1 MATTARASTATPVAT
16 RAADAPAPGPSRASI
31 VAAFAAVYLVWGS
44 TYLAIRWV
52 LESMPPFVSGGA
64 RFLLAGGVLLAWAWW
79 SEGRRPEGR
88 ERVGLAQWKWAT
100 LVGALLFL
108 GGNGAVMWAETRVA
122 SSVAA
127 LLVAFMPCC
136 LVLLE
141 WLGPARKVPSLL
153 TVAGLVTG
161 TAGLVLLVGVPG
173 TASAGDGH
181 GVDLLGAGVLLL
193 GSFAWAAGSLVAR
206 GAPLARS
213 HVRNSAM
220 QMIGGGAL
228 LVLAGAVTGE
238 LPRLAD
244 AHFTRASVLAW
255 LYLVVFGSLV
265 AFTAFAFLMRTV
277 SAAKVATYA
286 YVNPV
291 VAVLLGWAFASEP
304 VTARMLVASAVIVGA
319 VVMITRGRS

>member
-1 MATTARASTATPVAT
+1 VPTSAVRRAP
-16 RAADAPAPGPSRASI
+16 RGQI

-52 LESMPPFVSGGA
+52 LESLPPFITGGA
-64 RFLLAGGVLLAWAWW
+64 RFLVAGGVLLAWVWW
-79 SEGRRPEGR
+79 SEGRTGEGR
-88 ERVGLAQWKWAT
+88 ERVGLSQWKWSAV
-100 LVGALLFL
+100 VGALLFL

-173 TASAGDGH
+173 TGTTGGGR

-206 GAPLARS
+206 GAPLAKS
-213 HVRNSAM
+213 HIRNSGM

-228 LVLAGAVTGE
+228 LVLAGLATGE
-238 LPRLAD
+238 LSRLAE
-244 AHFTRASVLAW
+244 AHVTRASLLAW
-255 LYLVVFGSLV
+255 IYLVTFGSLV
-265 AFTAFAFLMRTV
+265 GFTAFAFLMRTV
-277 SAAKVATYA
+277 SPAKVATYA

-291 VAVLLGWAFASEP
+291 VAVLLGWALASEP
-304 VTARMLVASAVIVGA
+304 VTPRMLVASAVIVGA